1 MNKKEI
7 LDDLSKVASESKPL
21 DKEMSDD
28 IDKLARHLATALT
41 DEELD
46 EMTEKNASLDKDAK
60 LIEQGQTV
68 VCVDNFP
75 PLFKGRRYV
84 VSDAS
89 IPGFICVKEQTGE
102 DVGVFAVNRF
112 SIEWFGQ

>member
-1 MNKKEI
+1 MSKKEI

-21 DKEMSDD
+21 DQEMSDD
-28 IDKLARHLATALT
+28 IDRLAKHLATVLT

-46 EMTEKNASLDKDAK
+46 EVTEKNATLGKESK
-60 LIEQGQTV
+60 LINEGDTV

-89 IPGFICVKEQTGE
+89 VPGFVWVKEQSGA
-102 DVGVFAVNRF
+102 DVGIFAVNRF